1 MMETN
6 IRIVEPGIELIL
18 LTRCAKIKILAPSA
32 KMIEKVCNQFASR
45 NLAAVY
51 CPQRQQILVLTPN
64 FISQFMVKDDK
75 EDWTVK
81 VVDGGKNQKLQFSH
95 SENDASLLAQLIER
109 HVQIEI
115 KRRLKMQTPDSPRIF
130 QTPKPFDTVED
141 IDVYRR
147 FEVSAL
153 PIQGIGVGISVD
165 ISTAFFSHWTVADVF
180 RDDIPD
186 HEQQRLQKDFES
198 LSQRQRGQKGTL
210 LYDLGNKQRKCYFDQ
225 FLQGITCAT
234 TGTLYVNGQTYNS
247 LFEYYQHNQSH
258 LKINPDDSVAMVS
271 FPRMNQPRPVA
282 AKLLR
287 LRVRNESLPRLLK
300 QVDKI
305 APKDRRRLI
314 SGFWQSLGSNPLERA
329 ELSVSQ
335 HFWCPEEKQIINLLP
350 PTLQFSDGATLPAP
364 QKRDYREFQEHYRQR
379 LPLLHKVGC
388 LDIPFLM
395 DRIVHFAI
403 PKKARQEMRGYL
415 IRDITENLR
424 QLTKVP
430 ITSEALLY
438 DSLDDVFSK
447 IKHHPNPGT
456 VVFVFDEETPEAY
469 YTVSRQLSNWRV
481 KRITLRELTN
491 QFGRLKSTGNHGG
504 NPPLRAERGWKSFI
518 EMITLD
524 VLQQMDC
531 ILWDLKDE
539 PAYDAHLAIDVGRE
553 GRYFALSLL
562 IFHPSLRIWTVVK
575 PKTDVKK
582 ETINGAILGEEII
595 ELCNEVAQRKDFQP
609 LRSLLVLRDG
619 RECGGELEAI
629 YTAKQKLRKRKFF
642 TEEVTVDIVDFHKNI
657 AKNPRLWAK
666 IQRNRIEQAFEG
678 KAVVLDN
685 RKIVLPT
692 TGAPTLRQGTADPVM
707 LVGQNDGVDMVR
719 VTKAVYASTHLNFS
733 NPNVTQK
740 LPLELKRT
748 DDALTS
754 RDSQEIRRIR

>member
-1 MMETN
+1 MIETN
-6 IRIVEPGIELIL
+6 IRIVEPGIELRL
-18 LTRCAKIKILAPSA
+18 PTRCAKVKTLVPSA
-32 KMIEKVCNQFASR
+32 KMLEKVCNQFASR

-64 FISQFMVKDDK
+64 LISQFVVEDNK
-75 EDWTVK
+75 ENWTVE
-81 VVDGGKNQKLQFSH
+81 VVDGGENQNLQFSQ
-95 SENDASLLAQLIER
+95 SKNDALLLAQLIER
-109 HVQIEI
+109 QIIIEI
-115 KRRLKMQTPDSPRIF
+115 KRRSKMQTFDSPRIF
-130 QTPKPFDTVED
+130 QDTKPFKTVKD
-141 IDVYRR
+141 IDAYRR

-153 PIQGIGVGISVD
+153 PIQASGVGISVD

-186 HEQQRLQKDFES
+186 YEQQRRQEDFEF

-210 LYDLGNKQRKCYFDQ
+210 LYDLENKQRKCYFDK
-225 FLQGITCAT
+225 FLPRVTCAT
-234 TGTLYVNGQTYNS
+234 TGTLFVNGQTYSS
-247 LFEYYQHNQSH
+247 LLEYYKRKHPH
-258 LKINPDDSVAMVS
+258 LKIYADDCVAMVC
-271 FPRMNQPRPVA
+271 FKGIDQPQPVA

-287 LRVRNESLPRLLK
+287 LRVMNESLPRSLK
-300 QVDKI
+300 QIDKI
-305 APKDRRRLI
+305 SPKERRRLI
-314 SGFWQSLGSNPLERA
+314 SGFWQSLGSNPLGSTI
-329 ELSVSQ
+329 LPVSQ
-335 HFWCPEEKQIINLLP
+335 DFWCPEEKQIINLRP
-350 PTLQFSDGATLPAP
+350 PTLQFSNGATLPAP
-364 QKRDYREFQEHYRQR
+364 QKRDYGKLKEHYRQR

-388 LDIPFLM
+388 LEIPILTQ
-395 DRIVHFAI
+395 RIVHFAI
-403 PKKARQEMRGYL
+403 PKKVHQEMRGCL

-430 ITSEALLY
+430 ITSEPLLY

-447 IKHHPNPGT
+447 LKHYPNPGT
-456 VVFVFDEETPEAY
+456 VVFVFDEETPETY

-481 KRITLRELTN
+481 KRITFRVLTN
-491 QFGRLKSTGNHGG
+491 KFGRLKSTRNHSGNQ
-504 NPPLRAERGWKSFI
+504 PFRTDRGWKSFI

-524 VLQQMDC
+524 GLQQMDC

-562 IFHPSLRIWTVVK
+562 TFHPSLRICTVVK
-575 PKTDVKK
+575 TKTDIKK

-595 ELCNEVAQRKDFQP
+595 ELCNEVAQRKDFQR

-629 YTAKQKLRKRKFF
+629 YTAKQELIKRRFF
-642 TEEVTVDIVDFHKNI
+642 TEEVTVDVVDFHKSI
-657 AKNPRLWAK
+657 AKNPRLWEK
-666 IQRNRIEQAFEG
+666 MERNRVEQTLEG
-678 KAVVLDN
+678 KALILDN
-685 RKIVLPT
+685 CTIVLAT
-692 TGAPTLRQGTADPVM
+692 TGAPTLHQGTADPVM
-707 LVGQNDGVDMVR
+707 LVGRNDGVDMVR

-733 NPNVTQK
+733 NPNVAQK